1 MPGGLL
7 IVNADDFGGNR
18 LATDR
23 IAECMASGRVTSTS
37 AMVYMSDSQRAA
49 NIARSQQLPTGLH
62 LNITQ
67 AFDDPTTSRPVRDHQ
82 ARVTQYFA
90 NKRSRRFTYN
100 PVLSAQVRRCIADQL
115 ERFHELFGCAPS
127 HIDGHNHA
135 HLSPTVL
142 FALPKGMPI
151 RSGFTNDGS
160 YPGALLRKTRQVII
174 RSTHATTD
182 HFFAI
187 DALGPSPTEN
197 QIDQMLGFADDASIE
212 IMVHPD
218 REDNYRLLMSDTWM
232 HAVQQRTR
240 GSFRDL

>member
-23 IAECMASGRVTSTS
+23 IAECMASGGVTSTS

-49 NIARSQQLPTGLH
+49 TIARSQQLPTGLH
-62 LNITQ
+62 LNVTQ
-67 AFDDPTTSRPVRDHQ
+67 AFDDPTTPRDVRDRQ

-90 NKRSRRFTYN
+90 NKRLRRFTYN
-100 PVLSAQVRRCIADQL
+100 PVLNAHVRRCVADQL
-115 ERFHELFGCAPS
+115 ERFHELFGCTPS

-142 FALPKGMPI
+142 LALPKGMPI

-160 YPGALLRKTRQVII
+160 YLGALLRKTRQAMI
-174 RSTHATTD
+174 RNTHATTD
-182 HFFAI
+182 YFFAI
-187 DALGPSPTEN
+187 DVLGQASTEN
-197 QIDQMLGFADDASIE
+197 QIDQMLGFADHASVE

-218 REDNYRLLMSDTWM
+218 RDDNYQLLMSDAWM
-232 HAVQQRTR
+232 QAVQQQTR